1 MGSKTFP
8 GARWAR
14 STLVGGL
21 VAALATVVFVA
32 SANGTI
38 FYTPYDDRHQVP
50 NTAVNPYSA
59 VVEIT
64 LGLDDAGVNLGAC
77 TGWLYAPNMIA
88 TAAHCVYVDPSKV
101 AGGYVHT
108 SGMRVWPG
116 INGSTATTPF
126 PSCGVVASHVASG
139 YLSGVYS
146 FGPQFDYAAL
156 KLDCTFGSPPGML
169 NYSLPP
175 TVGYATR
182 VVGYPSDKA
191 WDTQWYS
198 DDQVRTFDA
207 YLVYYA
213 NDTVERMSGAP
224 VMEWTGSAWTVVAI
238 HSRGCNTSYNCGP
251 RITSTV
257 ANDLYNWRYY
267 G

>member
-1 MGSKTFP
+1 MGSTTFP

-21 VAALATVVFVA
+21 VAALTTLLTTLAFVTP
-32 SANGTI
+32 ANADIIGT
-38 FYTPYDDRHQVP
+38 DDRHQVP
-50 NTAVNPYSA
+50 NTTVNPYSA

-77 TGWLYAPNMIA
+77 TGWMYAPNMVA
-88 TAAHCVYVDPSKV
+88 TAAHCVYVDPARV

-116 INGSTATTPF
+116 INGSTATSPF
-126 PSCGVVASHVASG
+126 PSCGVVASHAASA
-139 YLSGVYS
+139 YISGDWR
-146 FGPQFDYAAL
+146 FDYAAL
-156 KLDCTFGSPPGML
+156 KLDCTVGNQTGVL
-169 NYSLPP
+169 NYGLQP

-182 VVGYPSDKA
+182 LVGYPYDKA

-213 NDTVERMSGAP
+213 NDAVTRMSGSP
-224 VMEWTGSAWTVVAI
+224 VMEWTGSAWNVVAI
-238 HSRGCNTSYNCGP
+238 HSRGYNSSYNVGP
-251 RITSTV
+251 RITSAV
-257 ANDLYNWRYY
+257 SSDLYNWRYY